1 MTQCTQNLKMKK
13 EFKVIADLLPNN
25 VRVLDVGCGDGSLMN
40 LLTKEKNIEARGL
53 ELIEDNVKKCIY
65 KGLSVIEGNAE
76 TELHQFPSQSFD
88 FVILS
93 QTLQA
98 FYNPEKVLK
107 DLLRIGKS
115 VIISIPNFGYWK
127 VRTSLLFFGKMPVTK
142 TLPNKWFDTPNLHMC
157 TIKDLFDFCLEKNI
171 KIDRAIGI
179 NENSTSE
186 IKKSNL
192 ELKNLFSKLGIFL
205 LS

>member
-1 MTQCTQNLKMKK
+1 MKK
-13 EFKVIADLLPNN
+13 EFKVIADLLPKN
-25 VRVLDVGCGDGSLMN
+25 VRVLDVGCGDGSLMSH
-40 LLTKEKNIEARGL
+40 LIQEKNIEARGL
-53 ELIEDNVKKCIY
+53 ELKKENVTKCIY

-76 TELHQFPSQSFD
+76 TELHQFPNQSFD

-142 TLPNKWFDTPNLHMC
+142 TLPNSWYNTPNLHMC
-157 TIKDLFDFCLEKNI
+157 TIKDLFHFCVEKNI
-171 KIDRAIGI
+171 EIKRAVGI
-179 NENSTSE
+179 NEDKTSE

-192 ELKNLFSKLGIFL
+192 EIKNFFSKLGIFL
-205 LS
+205 IG